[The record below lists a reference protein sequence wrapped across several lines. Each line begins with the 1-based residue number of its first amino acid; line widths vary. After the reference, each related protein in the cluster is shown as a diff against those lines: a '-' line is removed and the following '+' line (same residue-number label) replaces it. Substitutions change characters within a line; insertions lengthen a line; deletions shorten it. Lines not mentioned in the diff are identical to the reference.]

1 MKKIKPIN
9 VHNPKKQISFDFQ
22 CVFMTNFIS
31 LILSQIYNENSKI
44 VLLSFP
50 YNISVINNSNQNKL
64 LT

>member
-1 MKKIKPIN
+1 MCTIQKK
-9 VHNPKKQISFDFQ
+9 KKISFDFQ
-22 CVFMTNFIS
+22 CVFMTNFIT
-31 LILSQIYNENSKI
+31 LIFSQIYNENSKI